1 MKALR
6 QLPQNIVT
14 FAVACASLR
23 RYSRI
28 TPSSKLIEMEKAET
42 QLADAVIRTIRDA
55 ARKLTG
61 PKRRQFQAQVALDYF
76 GGSARKAQTVFGWS
90 GKTVALGLN
99 ELRTGIT
106 CVDSFALRGRRKSED
121 AQPQLLEDIVA
132 LVDPQSQT
140 DPKFQGRFQYTR
152 MTAKAV
158 RQALIDEKDWK
169 DEQLP
174 HENTIGV
181 ILNRLGYRLRRVQK
195 RKPIK
200 RVKATD
206 AIFETVHE
214 ENEKSDQRDDSLRIS
229 IDTKAKVNVGPFSRR
244 GQSRGAGAVEAAD
257 HDFEPEHK
265 LVPFGILD
273 VMAGWLTIIFGT
285 SRETS
290 DFIVD
295 CLQQWWHDN
304 EGRYGHITQL
314 VINLDNGPEL
324 QSRRTQFMARM
335 VEFAEQT
342 GLEIVLVYYPPY
354 HSKYNPIE
362 RCWGILEM
370 HWNGS
375 LLDSIETVCDWA
387 RTMTWK
393 RIAPAVRLLDR
404 VYEKGVSL
412 TKQAFEAIER
422 RLQRDERLPKYHVV
436 IQPTIA

>member
-1 MKALR
+1 MK
-6 QLPQNIVT
+6 
-14 FAVACASLR
+14 
-23 RYSRI
+23 
-28 TPSSKLIEMEKAET
+28 KAET
-42 QLADAVIRTIRDA
+42 QLTDGVIRTIRDA

-61 PKRRQFQAQVALDYF
+61 PKRRQFEAQVALDYL

-90 GKTVALGLN
+90 SKTVVLGLN

-106 CVDSFALRGRRKSED
+106 CIDNFTMRGRHRCE
-121 AQPQLLEDIVA
+121 AVQPQLLEDILA
-132 LVDPQSQT
+132 LVEPHSQT
-140 DPKFQGRFQYTR
+140 DPKFQSRFKYTR

-158 RQALIDEKDWK
+158 RQALIDEKHWT

-181 ILNRLGYRLRRVQK
+181 ILNRQGYRLRRVQK
-195 RKPIK
+195 AKPIK
-200 RVKATD
+200 RIKETD
-206 AIFETVHE
+206 AIFKTVHE
-214 ENEKSDQRDDSLRIS
+214 ENEKSDQRTDSIRIS
-229 IDTKAKVNVGPFSRR
+229 IDTKAKVDIGPFSRR
-244 GQSRGAGAVEAAD
+244 GLSRGARAVEAMD
-257 HDFEPEHK
+257 HDFKPEHK

-273 VMAGWLTIIFGT
+273 VMAGWLTILFGT

-295 CLQQWWHDN
+295 CLQHWWQYN
-304 EGRYGHITQL
+304 KERYAHITQL

-335 VEFAEQT
+335 VAFAEQT

-370 HWNGS
+370 HWNGA
-375 LLDSIETVCDWA
+375 LLDSIDTACEWA

-393 RIAPAVRLLDR
+393 CVEPTIRLLDR
-404 VYEKGVSL
+404 VYENGVCL
-412 TKQAFEAIER
+412 TKQAFDVIEQ
-422 RLQRDERLPKYHVV
+422 RLQRNEHLPKYHVV
-436 IQPTIA
+436 IQPTAA